1 MGDEI
6 KVDQEAASIA
16 ETAYLRIEEMI
27 VTRALPPGSMISENR
42 LAEELGCGR
51 TPIREALQRLKLEG
65 FIEIHPRRGALVT
78 PVDVMKQLELLE
90 VRLPLELLMSRLA
103 IRRATKAERSEMLR
117 LAAVIRQAAATG
129 NRSLYLTT
137 NRAIHEI
144 RTAAAHN
151 GMLAQTARGVLALS
165 RRFWYAYIEDTDSF
179 TEAADLHAK
188 ILTAIA
194 ESSEERA
201 VEATQGFIDFLDR
214 LTRRALSRDF

>member
-65 FIEIHPRRGALVT
+65 FIEIHPRRGALV
-78 PVDVMKQLELLE
+78 

-165 RRFWYAYIEDTDSF
+165 RRFWHAYIEDTDSF